1 MTTAPTEISV
11 LLPFNQAID
20 RVKRVLF
27 QPFDLGKWCLIGF
40 CAWLAQLGEQ
50 GLSFNFPSS
59 SSSRHRGGSPGETL
73 EQARDFA
80 VQNLWWLV
88 PLIVTVV
95 FFIIGLWLLFTWLN
109 SRGKFMFLHCV
120 ALDRAEVSA
129 PWRQFS
135 RQGNSLF
142 LFRVILGLI
151 SFLVTLPFLGLAALA
166 VFSMV
171 RHEAATVLGVL
182 LLIALG
188 LSLILVAIAF
198 FLVGKFTTDFVV
210 PLMFLRGNSCL
221 ESWKEFLGLLRTHPG
236 HFLLYLLFQLV
247 LAIAIG
253 AILLTLVLLTCC
265 VAGCFMAIPYIG
277 TVLLLPVLVFSR
289 AYSLHYFAQYGRQ
302 YDVFPPVS
310 GNV

>member
-1 MTTAPTEISV
+1 MTTLPTEISV
-11 LLPFNQAID
+11 IVPFNQAIE

-27 QPFDLGKWCLIGF
+27 QPFDLGKWCVIGF

-50 GLSFNFPSS
+50 GLSFNFPSGS
-59 SSSRHRGGSPGETL
+59 SSGRSGGAGEGL

-80 VQNLWWLV
+80 VQNLWWIV
-88 PLIVTVV
+88 PLMAALICLV
-95 FFIIGLWLLFTWLN
+95 IGLWLVFTWLN

-129 PWRQFS
+129 PWSKFS

-142 LFRVILGLI
+142 LFRIVLGLI
-151 SFLVTLPFLGLAALA
+151 SFLAMLPFLVLAALA

-171 RHEAATVLGVL
+171 RHEAATVFGVL
-182 LLIALG
+182 LLTAVALG
-188 LSLILVAIAF
+188 LIFVAIGF
-198 FLVGKFTTDFVV
+198 FLVGKFTMDFVV

-221 ESWKEFLGLLRTHPG
+221 AGWREFLGLLRANPG

-253 AILLTLVLLTCC
+253 AMLLAIILVTCC
-265 VAGCFMAIPYIG
+265 LAGCLMAIPYIG
-277 TVLLLPVLVFSR
+277 TVLLLPVFVFSR
-289 AYSLHYFAQYGRQ
+289 SYSLHYFAQFGRQ
-302 YDVFPPVS
+302 YDVFPPTVVS
-310 GNV
+310 A